1 MLLWGSVFRSEGL
14 GNEDNFL
21 NSGCCAGPRFQA
33 GKVPP
38 LSLALSLSMRSAAHC
53 FSGHP
58 VFDDTARQTAEKFNV
73 SLGCVDNV
81 SPGALLASSA
91 VPGIQLRVRRGLR
104 PISAYDRLV
113 EQDALLCDGSSGA
126 KPSRC
131 VPWCGQ
137 REEHDSNAVSAAGVS
152 GAHQVASFAGG
163 EGGGADCAYC
173 VPSGALLLRADWCF
187 ACCCRSY
194 WIGARKLCS
203 AGCLFCSRACSR
215 KSSTGWCWGFALEV
229 SSA

>member
-1 MLLWGSVFRSEGL
+1 MSPNRDLTCRLLNLNRVLLWGSVFRGEGS

-38 LSLALSLSMRSAAHC
+38 LSPALSFSMRSAAHC

-91 VPGIQLRVRRGLR
+91 VPGIQLRARRGLR
-104 PISAYDRLV
+104 PISADDRLV

-126 KPSRC
+126 Q
-131 VPWCGQ
+131 CGQ
-137 REEHDSNAVSAAGVS
+137 REGHDSNAV
-152 GAHQVASFAGG
+152 AHQVVSFAG
-163 EGGGADCAYC
+163 
-173 VPSGALLLRADWCF
+173 
-187 ACCCRSY
+187 
-194 WIGARKLCS
+194 
-203 AGCLFCSRACSR
+203 
-215 KSSTGWCWGFALEV
+215 
-229 SSA
+229 